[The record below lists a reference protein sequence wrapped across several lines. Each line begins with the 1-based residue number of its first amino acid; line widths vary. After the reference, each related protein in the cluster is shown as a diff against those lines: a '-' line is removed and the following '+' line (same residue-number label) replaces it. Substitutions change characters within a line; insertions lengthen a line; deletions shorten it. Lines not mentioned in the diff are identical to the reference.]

1 MIITAS
7 QHFITDNISHN
18 ITTCYHTPYS
28 PYTPIA
34 HHFVR
39 SFFGILKDLAG
50 VRHQKR
56 IFHKPIMSTNCIQI
70 EAEKQF

>member
-1 MIITAS
+1 ML
-7 QHFITDNISHN
+7 SHP
-18 ITTCYHTPYS
+18 TLYS
-28 PYTPIA
+28 PHTLIA